1 MVVRLRVFGV
11 LSQYMGG
18 IHQAVD
24 LPAGATLGDLLAE
37 IGRRW
42 GEALP
47 EQLWVA
53 EGAGRFRGAVILR
66 AGGSDLHDLG
76 APLPEGQEVAILMPM
91 AGG

>member
-1 MVVRLRVFGV
+1 MVVRVRVFGV

-18 IHQAVD
+18 THQAVEM
-24 LPAGATLGDLLAE
+24 PAGATLGDLLEE

-42 GEALP
+42 GEQLP
-47 EQLWVA
+47 EQLWDRA
-53 EGAGRFRGAVILR
+53 EGRFRGAVILR

>member
-11 LSQYMGG
+11 LSQHMDG

-24 LPAGATLGDLLAE
+24 LPEGATLGDLLAE

-42 GEALP
+42 GEQLP
-47 EQLWVA
+47 EQLWDLA
-53 EGAGRFRGAVILR
+53 DGRFRGAVILR
-66 AGGSDLHDLG
+66 AGDSDLYDLG
-76 APLPEGQEVAILMPM
+76 APLPEGQEVAILMPI

>member
-1 MVVRLRVFGV
+1 MMVRLRVFGV
-11 LSQYMGG
+11 LSQYVGG

-42 GEALP
+42 GEQLP
-47 EQLWVA
+47 EQLWDHA
-53 EGAGRFRGAVILR
+53 AGRFRGAVILR
-66 AGGSDLHDLG
+66 AGGSDLHELG
-76 APLPEGQEVAILMPM
+76 APLPEGQEVAILVPM